1 MMRVP
6 YGVFFLL
13 FWVTLANAQ
22 CIQGD
27 CNTGKGTFIFPSGT
41 KYEGDFLNGEIHGK
55 GTCYY
60 KDGSVYVGNWVHRF
74 PEGDGELIQKDGT
87 KKSGKWKRGQLVDK
101 RATINEG
108 MSVQFGCLQ
117 GNCTTGEGVYAYPDG
132 SKYVGSFVSNKLE
145 GKGVWYYV
153 NGERFVGTFKN
164 NYPHG
169 KGKIIHADNSVT
181 EGLWENGEFVSN
193 LEAGQI
199 KTAGCVK
206 GDCYNGYGTFI
217 YSENN
222 SKYTGNFKEGLPEGF
237 GSVVYGNGEKYVGE
251 WKEGSFHGLGTLY
264 LVDSTKYCGYWNHG
278 AFAEEVVVKSDSIPK
293 VAAAPAA
300 KPEKKKEEAP
310 AKVWVLV
317 IGIASYYHMPPL
329 KYTDDD
335 AYRMYAFYKS
345 PEGGSLLDDQIKLLI
360 DEDATY
366 QNIKDA
372 LKEISTKAAAQD
384 NIIVFF
390 SGHGL
395 KGSFLPIDFDGE
407 QNKLTHEEMNTILN
421 QSKANLRLLIADA
434 CHSGSLMSMKGGAL
448 DDATAFYS
456 GLKTSAPG
464 FALILSSKSEE
475 TSLESSGL
483 RQGVFSHFLIRGLN
497 GEADYNQDLKV
508 TVSEL
513 YNFVL
518 ENVRSYTLNRQSPVI
533 MGSYDPDMIISAK
546 RN

>member
-1 MMRVP
+1 MWA
-6 YGVFFLL
+6 FFSLG
-13 FWVTLANAQ
+13 LASIAVGQ

-27 CNTGKGTFIFPSGT
+27 CITGKGTYIFPSGT
-41 KYEGDFLNGEIHGK
+41 KYEGDFLHGEIHGK

-60 KDGSVYVGNWVHRF
+60 KDGSIYKGNWVHRF
-74 PEGDGELIQKDGT
+74 PEGDGELMYKDGS
-87 KKSGKWKRGQLVDK
+87 KKTGKWKRGQLVDSK
-101 RATINEG
+101 ATINEG

-117 GNCTTGEGVYAYPDG
+117 GNCTNGEGVFAYPDG
-132 SKYVGSFVSNKLE
+132 SKYVGSFVANKLE
-145 GKGVWYYV
+145 GQGVWYYV
-153 NGERFVGTFKN
+153 NGDRFVGSFKN

-169 KGKIIHADNSVT
+169 KGKVVHLDNTVT
-181 EGLWENGEFVSN
+181 EGLWENGEFVTN
-193 LEAGQI
+193 LEAGQPKTSGCI
-199 KTAGCVK
+199 KGN
-206 GDCYNGYGTFI
+206 CYNGYGTFI
-217 YSENN
+217 YTENN
-222 SKYTGNFKEGLPEGF
+222 SKYVGNFKDGLAEGF
-237 GSVVYGNGEKYVGE
+237 GSVVYGNGERYVGE
-251 WKEGSFHGLGTLY
+251 WHEGSFHGLGTLY
-264 LVDSTKYCGYWNHG
+264 LVDSTKYCGHWNHG
-278 AFAEEVVVKSDSIPK
+278 AFTEEVSAARDTIPK
-293 VAAAPAA
+293 EA
-300 KPEKKKEEAP
+300 KSTTSKVEKKKEQVP
-310 AKVWVLV
+310 SKVWVLV

-345 PEGGSLLDDQIKLLI
+345 PEGGSLLDDQIMLLI

-366 QNIKDA
+366 LNIKEA
-372 LKEISTKAAAQD
+372 LKDISEKASSED

-407 QNKLTHEEMNTILN
+407 QNKLTHEEMNSILN

-434 CHSGSLMSMKGGAL
+434 CHSGSLMSMKGGSL
-448 DDATAFYS
+448 DDAAVAYYAA
-456 GLKTSAPG
+456 LKSSNPG

-497 GEADYNQDLKV
+497 GEADYNQDFKV

-518 ENVRSYTLNRQSPVI
+518 ENVRRYTLNRQSPVI
-533 MGSYDPDMIISAK
+533 LGSYDPDMIISAK